1 MKPFDEG
8 GRATMQKSKTKTFIS
23 LLMLMVFLLLI
34 SCERTTSN
42 PFPSPLPKVDL
53 QTPNRTFA
61 IIYPMTH
68 PFFESI
74 TKNAVETA
82 KKMNVNIIIKAPDEA
97 YLEQQIRMVENLIK
111 QGVDGIAIDPVDA
124 AALTPYINK
133 AINAGIKVICFD
145 SDAPQSNRL
154 SYIGS
159 DNIAAGK
166 HIGEVI
172 AKRLN
177 GRGMIIA
184 DTGME
189 SMLNISQR
197 RDGLLE
203 YLKKYPEIVL
213 LQMNTNEGDAAK
225 ALTDIEHLIDDHPH
239 FDAFVGMDSLSGPA
253 AILVWKAMGLKKT
266 VITFDAMPDI
276 LEGIKNGQITSA
288 ISQREYLWG
297 QLIVKR
303 LNEACDGIEIPSFE
317 NTGTEE
323 ITLNNVKSYKTD

>member
-1 MKPFDEG
+1 MM
-8 GRATMQKSKTKTFIS
+8 RINQLNYVWILIVA
-23 LLMLMVFLLLI
+23 LLLV
-34 SCERTTSN
+34 SCEGKSAINTL
-42 PFPSPLPKVDL
+42 PSPSPKVIL
-53 QTPNRTFA
+53 QAPARTFA

-68 PFFESI
+68 PFFENI
-74 TKNAVETA
+74 TKNALEAA

-111 QGVDGIAIDPVDA
+111 QRVDGIAIDPVDA

-133 AINAGIKVICFD
+133 AVKAGIKVVCFD
-145 SDAPQSNRL
+145 SDAPGSDRI
-154 SYIGS
+154 SYIGT

-166 HIGEVI
+166 HMGEVI
-172 AKRLN
+172 VRRLN

-189 SMLNISQR
+189 SMLNLRQR
-197 RDGLLE
+197 SDGMLE
-203 YLKKYPEIVL
+203 FLKSYPEIIL
-213 LQMNTNEGDAAK
+213 LQVRSNEGIADL
-225 ALTDIEHLIDDHPH
+225 ALTDIERLIDDHPH

-266 VITFDAMPDI
+266 SLTFNAMPDI
-276 LEGIKNGQITSA
+276 VEGIKNGQITSA

-297 QLIVKR
+297 QLIVQR
-303 LNEACDGIEIPSFE
+303 LNEACDGIEIPVFD

-323 ITLNNVKSYKTD
+323 LSMENVQNYKN